1 MCLRLK
7 GSDSMA
13 YTISLHTEGDRMVR
27 GHNRRDAVTL
37 KEDHID
43 HDGIHEIWIDQDIK
57 QFYRD
62 KFSDAVEQFNARNRK
77 TGHAERNV
85 DNYLS
90 DVKNDDKKH
99 VVYETIIQIGSQE
112 QCPTEAVCKEIFKEY
127 LEEFIENNPTMHVI
141 GAYYHADEETPH
153 LHLDYVPVATE
164 LSRGMHTQNSH
175 NKAIEQ
181 LGIEKGKYKNL
192 AHAFQERERNRLEQV
207 CKEHG
212 LDIQRG
218 VCADK
223 RRHMEQDLYKLQQ
236 GLERTLE
243 HVKELEVID
252 KIQDLNLTDIRT
264 IVEKQEEL
272 EQWQQD
278 LKQQE
283 QKVQKDR
290 QTIERNYQA
299 KKREIEQLE
308 KETIEEHGRRLLN
321 EEKAKR
327 LDKILEI
334 CPDVEIQLGLRHSVG
349 DDIDYSLEK

>member
-1 MCLRLK
+1 
-7 GSDSMA
+7 
-13 YTISLHTEGDRMVR
+13 MVR

-37 KEDHID
+37 KEEHID
-43 HDGIHEIWIDQDIK
+43 HDGIHETWIDQDIK
-57 QFYRD
+57 QFYKD
-62 KFSDAVEQFNARNRK
+62 IFSDAVEQFNVRNRQA
-77 TGHAERNV
+77 GHTERNI

-90 DVKNDDKKH
+90 NVINDEKKH
-99 VVYETIIQIGSQE
+99 AVYETIIQIGNKE
-112 QCPTEAVCKEIFKEY
+112 QCPIESTCREVLKDY
-127 LEEFIENNPTMHVI
+127 LEQFIENNPTMHVI

-181 LGIEKGKYKNL
+181 LGIDKGKYKNL

-218 VCADK
+218 ICTDK

-236 GLERTLE
+236 GLDRTLE

-252 KIQDLNLTDIRT
+252 KIQGLNLTDIRT

-272 EQWQQD
+272 ERWQQN
-278 LKQQE
+278 LIQRE
-283 QKVQKDR
+283 QKVQKDL

-299 KKREIEQLE
+299 KKREIEQLKE
-308 KETIEEHGRRLLN
+308 ETIEEHGRRLLN

-327 LDKILEI
+327 LDQILER
-334 CPDVEIQLGLRHSVG
+334 CPDVEIQLGLRHSAN
-349 DDIDYSLEK
+349 DDIDHSLEIQ